1 MFYVNDKPE
10 DKFLYTET
18 VKLYCTSHVTYPF
31 PADKEA
37 LTKGEEQTPVFYA
50 AKSDATNSLKAL
62 IKKQCKY
69 KLVRD
74 YKGRTPIHVAA
85 ELG

>member
-1 MFYVNDKPE
+1 MI
-10 DKFLYTET
+10 LILT
-18 VKLYCTSHVTYPF
+18 V

-37 LTKGEEQTPVFYA
+37 RTTEENQTPVFYA

-62 IKKQCKY
+62 IKQGCKY

-74 YKGRTPIHVAA
+74 YRNRTPIHVAA
-85 ELG
+85 ELGKGV